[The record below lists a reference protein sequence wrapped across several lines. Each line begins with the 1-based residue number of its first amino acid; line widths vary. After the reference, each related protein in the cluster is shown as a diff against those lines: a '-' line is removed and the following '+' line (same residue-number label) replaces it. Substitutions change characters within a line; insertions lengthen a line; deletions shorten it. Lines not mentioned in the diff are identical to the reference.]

1 MDLIPKLIILKIYLP
16 TSGPDFKH
24 SHVISPPIKCEEKE
38 LKENKKQKI
47 ENINFFIKPFLQTY
61 KL

>member
-1 MDLIPKLIILKIYLP
+1 MLKIYLP

-38 LKENKKQKI
+38 LKENKRQKI